1 MIVKTDCET
10 DGALHTTQHYL
21 EAGDMLRGRRGVR
34 GGRALDA
41 GGDGGGGELGEVRGL
56 QPPHAVSVRQR
67 GAGGDG
73 LRDVVLSLLPVQ
85 AQGVHTV
92 GQPQQVLDQVRLYY
106 RLSSSVM
113 LCHVIICHHLS
124 CCHLVRQGG
133 GAGLGGAVL
142 RGGVGHGQHAARLHS
157 GAGT

>member
-1 MIVKTDCET
+1 M
-10 DGALHTTQHYL
+10 L
-21 EAGDMLRGRRGVR
+21 LRGSSIR

-56 QPPHAVSVRQR
+56 QPPHAVRVRQR

-73 LRDVVLSLLPVQ
+73 LRDVVLRLLPVQ

-92 GQPQQVLDQVRLYY
+92 GQPQQVLDQVMSYHHL
-106 RLSSSVM
+106 LSSVM
-113 LCHVIICHHLS
+113 LWHVILCHHLS
-124 CCHLVRQGG
+124 CHLVRQGG

-157 GAGT
+157 GASI